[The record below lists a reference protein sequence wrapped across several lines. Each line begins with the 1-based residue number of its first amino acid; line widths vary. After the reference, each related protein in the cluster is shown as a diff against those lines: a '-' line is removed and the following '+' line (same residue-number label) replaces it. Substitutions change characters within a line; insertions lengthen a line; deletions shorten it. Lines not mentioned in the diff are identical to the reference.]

1 MINWKVRFRN
11 KVWLTTFVTFIIAT
25 VYQFLAMFDVAP
37 AITQDSVMQVIAAVL
52 QLLSLLGVIVDP
64 TTKGIADSNRALT
77 YDEPN

>member
-1 MINWKVRFRN
+1 
-11 KVWLTTFVTFIIAT
+11 
-25 VYQFLAMFDVAP
+25 MFDVAP